1 MSRVR
6 VSTVIDAPPRR
17 VWAAVRD
24 ITSHVNWMEDAVAIR
39 STSPRRDGVGTTF
52 DCDTKV
58 GPFRLTDRMEVTEW
72 SEGRAMGIRHVGLV
86 RGTGRFT
93 VRRSYR
99 GGTRFTWDER
109 LRFPWWM
116 GGPPGSVVAAPVLRR
131 IWRRNLANLKR
142 QVEGPARRPR
152 VRRALRPPGP

>member
-6 VSTVIDAPPRR
+6 VSIVIDAPPRR

-24 ITSHVNWMEDAVAIR
+24 IGSHVSWMEDAVAIR
-39 STSPRRDGVGTTF
+39 YTSPQREGVGATF
-52 DCDTKV
+52 DCDTRV

-93 VRRSYR
+93 VRRARR
-99 GGTRFTWDER
+99 GRTRFTWDER

-116 GGPPGSVVAAPVLRR
+116 GGPPGSLVAAPVLRH
-131 IWRRNLANLKR
+131 IWRGNLENLKR
-142 QVEGPARRPR
+142 EIEGPPRRG
-152 VRRALRPPGP
+152 RRQR